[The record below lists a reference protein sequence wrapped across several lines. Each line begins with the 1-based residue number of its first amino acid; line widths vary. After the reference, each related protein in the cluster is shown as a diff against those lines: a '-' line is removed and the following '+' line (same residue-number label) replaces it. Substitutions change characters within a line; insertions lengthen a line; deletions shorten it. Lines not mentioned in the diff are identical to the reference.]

1 MTNLNPF
8 ATQSHRPHCD
18 AEQDEHT
25 DASCLEC
32 AQAEREAGI
41 VIGLGLAMAWGPLL
55 QCTGFKRK
63 EAKPRDFVRL
73 LPLRTGG
80 APRGA
85 NMARDPMRSVFINRC
100 TGASVGNAAVAD
112 EDR

>member
-1 MTNLNPF
+1 MHS
-8 ATQSHRPHCD
+8 QRVD
-18 AEQDEHT
+18 YRRDEDT

-41 VIGLGLAMAWGPLL
+41 LIGLGLAMAWGPLL

-73 LPLRTGG
+73 LPLLTGT

-85 NMARDPMRSVFINRC
+85 NMARNPMRSVFINRC